1 MLLKDYLKEKE
12 ITNAKFSKD
21 LGVDEAI
28 VLKWRYASVIPRLN
42 YMQKIYKCT
51 NGLVTPNDFYQL
63 GNNQ

>member
-21 LGVDEAI
+21 LGVNEAI
-28 VLKWRYASVIPRLN
+28 VLKWRYADVIPRLN
-42 YMQKIYKCT
+42 YIHKIYKHT
-51 NGLVTPNDFYQL
+51 DGLVTPNDFYQL

>member
-12 ITNAKFSKD
+12 ISSAKFSKE
-21 LGVDEAI
+21 LGVNEAI